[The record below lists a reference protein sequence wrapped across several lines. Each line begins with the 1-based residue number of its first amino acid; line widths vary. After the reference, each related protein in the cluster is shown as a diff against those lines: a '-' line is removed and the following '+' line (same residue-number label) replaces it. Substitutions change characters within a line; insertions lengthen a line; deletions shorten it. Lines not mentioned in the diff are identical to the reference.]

1 MDSSTNLSWTLLKF
15 TNCVHHRF
23 ILLIAL
29 NPRTLP
35 RDLSTSGIKERKTRF
50 ERNSIVEDKDAGNG
64 SGKGSGRET
73 WESSCGRACNH
84 ELVSWETSRSSRFVS
99 FRFVSFRQTEPS
111 TKTDFVFVSAKVKT
125 VRNRIVRGGPTN
137 RERLSLMVIP
147 FFLLFRWVFATNKM

>member
-1 MDSSTNLSWTLLKF
+1 MYITALSYS
-15 TNCVHHRF
+15 
-23 ILLIAL
+23 LLIAL
-29 NPRTLP
+29 NPRTLL

-99 FRFVSFRQTEPS
+99 FRFVKPNRRQKPISSLFQRKWKPCETESFAGGQRTESGYPWFLFFFFFDEFLQQIRCNRKDYS
-111 TKTDFVFVSAKVKT
+111 FKAY
-125 VRNRIVRGGPTN
+125 RNLDHIY
-137 RERLSLMVIP
+137 
-147 FFLLFRWVFATNKM
+147 